1 MCPVLVHCFQHF
13 IQGKIILREARAWQP
28 LVVPREFLFLNVT
41 LSPRGWVEAAW
52 GGMSGLQWPEMSP
65 SFLQEQSWGWAP
77 VGMQSFS
84 TGASGT
90 SWFVPYC
97 PMLGSLLYFAVG

>member
-1 MCPVLVHCFQHF
+1 
-13 IQGKIILREARAWQP
+13 
-28 LVVPREFLFLNVT
+28 
-41 LSPRGWVEAAW
+41 
-52 GGMSGLQWPEMSP
+52 MSGLQWPEMSP

-90 SWFVPYC
+90 LWFVPYC
-97 PMLGSLLYFAVG
+97 PMLGSLLYFAAG